1 MEPAQRSYPLWNIF
15 HTLFIPGWGT
25 YLCSFLLHSL
35 MGYLLI
41 ELNNIYAIIRM
52 RASIQTA
59 AYLLFVAVCPAL
71 YPITA
76 GTVASL
82 ALLTALFFLFRSYQ
96 KGTSSSDL
104 FYTFLCIGTG
114 SLAFPQLTYFVP
126 VFWAGAYLFQSL
138 HPKSFFASILG
149 WWLPFW
155 LLLAHAY
162 FHGQVELFLYPFA
175 ELAAFSSVNFRFQ
188 PWETATLS
196 YLLLL
201 FIVSGT
207 HCLIAGYED
216 KIRTRSY
223 LQFIIFYTCYTFL
236 YIVLQ
241 PAMCVFLLPAL
252 LIGISILAGHLFV
265 LTNQRSSNYFFIF
278 MLISLCILFC
288 YNVWTLL

>member
-1 MEPAQRSYPLWNIF
+1 
-15 HTLFIPGWGT
+15 
-25 YLCSFLLHSL
+25 

-41 ELNNIYAIIRM
+41 ELNNMYALIRM

-59 AYLLFVAVCPAL
+59 VYFLFMAVCPAL

-82 ALLTALFFLFRSYQ
+82 ALLAALFFLFRSYQ
-96 KGTSSSDL
+96 KGISSSDL

-114 SLAFPQLTYFVP
+114 SLIFPQLTYFVP
-126 VFWAGAYLFQSL
+126 VFWIGAYLFQSL

-149 WWLPFW
+149 WGLPFW

-162 FHGQVELFLYPFA
+162 FHGQMELFRHPFT
-175 ELAAFSSVNFRFQ
+175 ELTTFTSVNFRFQ
-188 PWETATLS
+188 PWEIATLS

-201 FIVSGT
+201 FITSGT

-223 LQFIIFYTCYTFL
+223 LQFIILYTGYTFL

-241 PAMCVFLLPAL
+241 PAMCIFLLPI
-252 LIGISILAGHLFV
+252 LILGISILTGHLFV
-265 LTNQRSSNYFFIF
+265 LTNNRSSNYFFIF
-278 MLISLCILFC
+278 MLINLCMLFC
-288 YNVWTLL
+288 YNVWTLF